1 MMSRSTKVI
10 AKGMCG
16 YRFNTSLCDVY
27 NTPEVKKDADT
38 EERAEND
45 LTRRSA
51 AWGATDAE

>member
-27 NTPEVKKDADT
+27 NTPEVKK
-38 EERAEND
+38 
-45 LTRRSA
+45 
-51 AWGATDAE
+51 GTDANEQGAKKSRC

>member
-27 NTPEVKKDADT
+27 NTPEVKKDTDTKARVESDLAKRSTAQADAN
-38 EERAEND
+38 E
-45 LTRRSA
+45 
-51 AWGATDAE
+51 

>member
-10 AKGMCG
+10 AKGMRG
-16 YRFNTSLCDVY
+16 YRFSTSLCDVY
-27 NTPEVKKDADT
+27 NTPEAKKGTDT

-51 AWGATDAE
+51 AWGVPDGE